1 MRQNPLILAAFVALP
16 NFALA
21 QSFDNLAQAEVLTG
35 WRNDAGTHMAAV
47 KITLAPG
54 WVTYWRAPGD
64 AGIPPQFRFAG
75 SDTIQNITPH
85 WPTPEV
91 FGEDGMRSI
100 GYYDSVIVPLNIDI
114 QDGAQE
120 ITIKGEMLI
129 GVCEEIC
136 IPVTLQFEALLPA
149 TGAPDGAIDAAMAD
163 RPDTQRAANVGDV
176 TCNIDPIADGLR
188 MTTSINVASTGTS
201 EHVVIE
207 TSDPRV
213 WVSEADTVRTGDT
226 LRATVD
232 MVHPSGQPFAM
243 DRSGVR
249 ITVLGTDQAIDI
261 RGCTAG

>member
-1 MRQNPLILAAFVALP
+1 MRQNPLILLALAALP
-16 NFALA
+16 SFAFG
-21 QSFDNLAQAEVLTG
+21 QSFDNLAQVDVLSG
-35 WRNDAGTHMAAV
+35 WRSDDGTHMAAV
-47 KITLAPG
+47 RITLAPG

-64 AGIPPQFRFAG
+64 AGIPPQFKFSS
-75 SDTIQNITPH
+75 SDAIQNITPH

-100 GYYDSVIVPLNIDI
+100 GYYNSVVVPLAIDTLGDA
-114 QDGAQE
+114 QDIAVQ
-120 ITIKGEMLI
+120 GEMMI

-136 IPVTLQFEALLPA
+136 IPVTLTFDALLPA
-149 TGAPDGAIDAAMAD
+149 IGAPDGAISAALAN
-163 RPDTQRAANVGDV
+163 RPRTQDAANVGAV
-176 TCNIDPIADGLR
+176 TCKIDPIADGLR
-188 MTTSINVASTGTS
+188 MTTSISVASTGTS

-213 WVSEADTVRTGDT
+213 WVSEAASVRIGNTLQSTVE
-226 LRATVD
+226 

-261 RGCTAG
+261 RGCAAG

>member
-1 MRQNPLILAAFVALP
+1 
-16 NFALA
+16 
-21 QSFDNLAQAEVLTG
+21 
-35 WRNDAGTHMAAV
+35 MAAV
-47 KITLAPG
+47 RITLAPG

-64 AGIPPQFRFAG
+64 AGIPPQFTFSSSSA
-75 SDTIQNITPH
+75 IQSITPH

-91 FGEDGMRSI
+91 FGENGMRSI
-100 GYYDSVIVPLNIDI
+100 GYYDSVVVPLAIETTDDGQDI
-114 QDGAQE
+114 AIQ
-120 ITIKGEMLI
+120 GEMLI

-136 IPVTLQFEALLPA
+136 IPVTLTFDALLPA
-149 TGAPDGAIDAAMAD
+149 IGAPDGVINAAMAD
-163 RPDTQRAANVGDV
+163 RPTGQSAANVGDV
-176 TCNIDPIADGLR
+176 TCNIDPITDGLR
-188 MTTSINVASTGTS
+188 MTTSIDVASTGVS

-213 WVSEADTVRTGDT
+213 WVSEATSVRIGNT
-226 LRATVD
+226 LQSTVD